1 MDNRLYPSANQISPT
16 PQLETAPIDSD
27 MIEVIRGDS
36 AQKYISL
43 LNLFSE
49 YSGSGLPTIP
59 FTETAYTASGAI
71 TGVSCVA
78 LNKATVAKLE
88 MTIAAPEPGWLL
100 VIYQKDAGTLGHT
113 VTLTAGTYN
122 GTNKI
127 ATFNAQNKGLV
138 LLGVSATRF
147 LVVANVGTV
156 VLSGT

>member
-1 MDNRLYPSANQISPT
+1 MDNRLYPSGKQVIPSAWIDTVPT
-16 PQLETAPIDSD
+16 DSD
-27 MIEVIRGDS
+27 MVEVIRGDS
-36 AQKYISL
+36 AIKYISL
-43 LNLFSE
+43 LNLFTA
-49 YSGSGLPTIP
+49 YPGSGIANQT

-71 TGVSCVA
+71 SGVSCVA
-78 LNKATVAKLE
+78 LNKASVAKLE

-147 LVVANVGTV
+147 LIVANVGTV
-156 VLSGT
+156 TFSGT